1 MKTLLSNL
9 KHAARQDDNTI
20 IGGGVFTPGELKRA
34 IAQIEAMPRD
44 ILQLEQVVWVV
55 VAKNLKGEP
64 RGFEKVA
71 GERFYLIEDEAH
83 AALKQLGEHL
93 DGVFTVAEARIGYA
107 KDPS

>member
-1 MKTLLSNL
+1 MKALLANL
-9 KHAARQDDNTI
+9 KHAAQQNDNTI

-34 IAQIEAMPRD
+34 VAQIEAMPRD
-44 ILQLEQVVWVV
+44 ILHLEQLVWVV
-55 VAKNLKGEP
+55 VAKNINGHP

-71 GERFYLIEDEAH
+71 GERFYLLEDEAH
-83 AALKQLGEHL
+83 AALRQLGEHL